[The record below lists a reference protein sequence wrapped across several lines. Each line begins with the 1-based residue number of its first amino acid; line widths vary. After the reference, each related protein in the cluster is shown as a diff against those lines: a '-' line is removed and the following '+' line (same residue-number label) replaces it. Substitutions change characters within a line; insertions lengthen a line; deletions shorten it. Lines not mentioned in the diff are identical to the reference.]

1 MFCVMPVYSTYE
13 AKAKLSQIL
22 RRVRAGQCVVI
33 AHRGIPVA
41 EVRPLAKRLTLAGT
55 LAQLEDAGAL
65 SPAPA
70 GPLHLAAVAK
80 RRGGLARFLA
90 ARE

>member
-1 MFCVMPVYSTYE
+1 MATYSTYE

-22 RRVRAGQCVVI
+22 RQVRAGQRVVI
-33 AHRGIPVA
+33 AHRGRPIA
-41 EVRPLAKRLTLAGT
+41 EVRPLARLGT
-55 LAQLEDAGAL
+55 LTEALTDLEDTGAL

-70 GPLHLAAVAK
+70 GRPRLTAIAK

-90 ARE
+90 SRE